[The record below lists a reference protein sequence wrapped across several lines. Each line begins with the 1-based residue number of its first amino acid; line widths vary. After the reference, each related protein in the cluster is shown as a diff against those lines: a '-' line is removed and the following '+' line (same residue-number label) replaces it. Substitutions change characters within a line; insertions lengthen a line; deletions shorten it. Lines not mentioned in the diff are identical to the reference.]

1 MPLQKLLRT
10 GLALTAMVGIAVALT
25 ACGSGSSSGDVNPSD
40 KAAGAPTEGPD
51 SFLLFPN
58 PQKQDDGTLQI
69 AEASYATAY
78 YEAVD
83 PNNERDTLAKF
94 KAVNGFGTAGGA
106 LGEVSV
112 IVGDQRDLGYGRR
125 MTARQNADGTLA
137 FVVENYLVGAYGP
150 YSPLN
155 VAAAIYPEA
164 KWHVGTNGIEF
175 SPGYDAN
182 CTAAPRCST
191 NFVKFY
197 TFDPIT
203 GARLSTVNLDGR
215 GAKAMP
221 TVCAS
226 CHGGRAD
233 PLTPAAGSPTGK
245 ALFARL
251 MNLASKVDYAGG
263 NVGAVRGDIGAQ
275 LHPFEPASFDF
286 STIPAFTRAMQ
297 EANIKT
303 INKMV
308 LCSFPIAAPAAG
320 GTDDAC
326 RRTRIG
332 NEYQG
337 TAATHLKD
345 MYGTAAGAATL
356 VDPVSKTSDTYV
368 PASWT
373 AGVQANLYL
382 NTQANSC
389 RVCHLLRGTGN
400 QSDIDFETYAKFEGY
415 GDRIKAHVLDRG
427 NMPLSK
433 LINENFWATPSAY
446 NPMLTFITGYTPD
459 AGATYPYAA
468 MGGLRPGRP
477 IADPGPHRVVQQ
489 STSTLSAAM
498 SLFSTGYQWTIVT
511 DPVGGATIA
520 NANSSTATLTTTGNG
535 TYVIQLITSRGTT
548 LSAAAT
554 VNVVV
559 NSALTYNPTA
569 LRFVDIKAILQEP
582 TRPSGACIGCHTA
595 SAGNGGVPPIWYT
608 DIDRNGNSGV
618 EVTNNKTNDDN
629 HWFYKELRGRI
640 NFTDWVASPLL
651 RKPSGNHHNGGLH
664 SRFDASL
671 TPGAADREDY
681 DKILGWIMNGA
692 PE

>member
-1 MPLQKLLRT
+1 MPWQRRISL
-10 GLALTAMVGIAVALT
+10 GLCLVLTSLVV
-25 ACGSGSSSGDVNPSD
+25 ACGSGGSGTDVDPN
-40 KAAGAPTEGPD
+40 APRTITPTDGPD

-69 AEASYATAY
+69 AELAYATAY
-78 YEAVD
+78 YEAID

-94 KAVNGFGTAGGA
+94 KSVNGFGTAGGA

-125 MTARQNADGTLA
+125 MTGRQNADGTLA

-155 VAAAIYPEA
+155 LEAAIHPEA

-175 SPGYDAN
+175 SPGYDPN
-182 CTAAPRCST
+182 CTAAPRCAT

-197 TFDPIT
+197 TFDPVT
-203 GARLSTVNLDGR
+203 GVRLSMVNLDGR
-215 GAKAMP
+215 GDKAMP

-245 ALFARL
+245 ALFAKL
-251 MNLASKVDYAGG
+251 MNAASKADYPGG
-263 NVGAVRGDIGAQ
+263 NVGGVRGDIGAQ

-286 STIPAFTRAMQ
+286 STLPGFTRALQ
-297 EANIKT
+297 EAKIKT

-308 LCSFPIAAPAAG
+308 LCSMPNAGAATG
-320 GTDDAC
+320 DDAC
-326 RRTRIG
+326 RRAAIS

-345 MYGTAAGAATL
+345 MYGGAADTL
-356 VDPVSKTSDTYV
+356 ANAATSLTDTYV
-368 PASWT
+368 ENSWT
-373 AGVQANLYL
+373 VAGQSNLYL
-382 NTQANSC
+382 NVQANAC

-400 QSDIDFETYAKFEGY
+400 QSDIDFETFAKFDSY
-415 GDRIKAHVLDRG
+415 SDRIRAHVLDRG

-433 LINENFWATPSAY
+433 LINDKFWATPDIY
-446 NPMLTFITGYTPD
+446 NAM
-459 AGATYPYAA
+459 ATYLTSKGFTGTSTA
-468 MGGLRPGRP
+468 PGRP
-477 IADPGPHRVVQQ
+477 VADPGPSRVVQQ
-489 STSTLSAAM
+489 PTSTLSAAM
-498 SLFSTGYQWTIVT
+498 SLFSTGYQWSIVT

-520 NANSSTATLTTTGNG
+520 NANSSTATLTTAGNG
-535 TYVIQLITSRGTT
+535 TYEIQLITSRGTT
-548 LSAAAT
+548 LSTPVT
-554 VNVVV
+554 VKVEV
-559 NSALTYNPTA
+559 NSALSYNPTA
-569 LRFVDIKAILQEP
+569 LRFADIKAILQEP
-582 TRPSGACIGCHTA
+582 TRPTGACTSCHVA
-595 SAGNGGVPPIWYT
+595 SAGNAGVPPIWYT
-608 DIDRNGNSGV
+608 DMDRNGNGAV

-640 NFTDWVASPLL
+640 NFADWVASPLL
-651 RKPSGNHHNGGLH
+651 RKPSGDHHNGGQH
-664 SRFDASL
+664 SRFNIS
-671 TPGAADREDY
+671 TQPPGHADREDY

>member
-1 MPLQKLLRT
+1 MPWQRRVSLGLCLVLTSLL
-10 GLALTAMVGIAVALT
+10 L
-25 ACGSGSSSGDVNPSD
+25 ACGDGASVSD
-40 KAAGAPTEGPD
+40 IDPNAARTVTPTDGPD

-69 AEASYATAY
+69 AEAAYATAY

-83 PNNERDTLAKF
+83 PNSERDTLTKF

-125 MTARQNADGTLA
+125 MTGRQNADGTLA

-155 VAAAIYPEA
+155 LEAAIYPEA

-182 CTAAPRCST
+182 CTSAPRCST

-203 GARLSTVNLDGR
+203 GVRLSTVNLDGR
-215 GAKAMP
+215 GYKAMP

-245 ALFARL
+245 ALFAKL
-251 MNLASKVDYAGG
+251 MNSASKADYPGG
-263 NVGAVRGDIGAQ
+263 NVGGVRGDIGAQ

-297 EANIKT
+297 EAKIKT

-308 LCSFPIAAPAAG
+308 LCSFPIPGAPTAM
-320 GTDDAC
+320 TDDAC
-326 RRTRIG
+326 RRTATFD
-332 NEYQG
+332 EYRG

-345 MYGTAAGAATL
+345 MYSDGSPAAATNLVTSASKALDTWVPNTVDPLNPGNVSWDAAGQ
-356 VDPVSKTSDTYV
+356 S
-368 PASWT
+368 
-373 AGVQANLYL
+373 NLYL
-382 NTQANSC
+382 NVQANSC

-400 QSDIDFETYAKFEGY
+400 QSDIDFSDFTKFDGY
-415 GDRIKAHVLDRG
+415 SDSIKAHVLDRG

-433 LINENFWATPSAY
+433 LINDKFWATPSTY
-446 NPMLTFITGYTPD
+446 NAMATYLSSLPAGYTNT
-459 AGATYPYAA
+459 ATA
-468 MGGLRPGRP
+468 PGRP
-477 IADPGPHRVVQQ
+477 VADPGPSRVVQQ
-489 STSTLSAAM
+489 PTITLSAAN
-498 SLFSTGYQWTIVT
+498 SLFSTGYQWSIVT
-511 DPVGGATIA
+511 DPVGGASLA
-520 NANSSTATLTTTGNG
+520 NANASTTTLTTTGNG
-535 TYVIQLITSRGTT
+535 TYVIQLVTSRGATSSLPVT
-548 LSAAAT
+548 L
-554 VNVVV
+554 NIVV
-559 NSALTYNPTA
+559 NSALAYNPTA
-569 LRFVDIKAILQEP
+569 LRFTDIKDLLQIGGGGC
-582 TRPSGACIGCHTA
+582 TGCHTT
-595 SAGNGGVPPIWYT
+595 NGGPPIWYT
-608 DIDRNGNSGV
+608 DIDRNGNGGV
-618 EVTNNKTNDDN
+618 EATNNKTDDDN

-640 NFTDWVASPLL
+640 NFADIVASPLL
-651 RKPSGNHHNGGLH
+651 RKPSGHHHNGLQRPG
-664 SRFDASL
+664 FDISAQP
-671 TPGAADREDY
+671 PGHADRVDY
-681 DKILGWIMNGA
+681 DKILGWILNGA